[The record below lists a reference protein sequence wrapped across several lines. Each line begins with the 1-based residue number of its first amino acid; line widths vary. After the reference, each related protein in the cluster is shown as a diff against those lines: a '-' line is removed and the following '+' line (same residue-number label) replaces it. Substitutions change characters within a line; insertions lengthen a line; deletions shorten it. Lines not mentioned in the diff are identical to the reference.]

1 MTILGYFVL
10 FLLFYL
16 ITFGIA
22 RIITV
27 IKYKRKGLEK
37 EISVPVKYI
46 ENRYKLKLGETKKK
60 KVRLIIDSIN
70 ALAFSIPIYIEAL
83 FDLKMSMI
91 TEYAMLIG
99 IFACIVLGGYTI
111 LGKILK
117 RKDEE

>member
-1 MTILGYFVL
+1 MKPLGYIVL

-16 ITFGIA
+16 IIFGIA

-46 ENRYKLKLGETKKK
+46 ENRFKLKLGETKKK
-60 KVRLIIDSIN
+60 KVRLMIDIIN
-70 ALAFSIPIYIEAL
+70 ALAFSVPIYIEAF

-91 TEYAMLIG
+91 TEYAMLVG
-99 IFACIVLGGYTI
+99 IFSCIVLGGYTI
-111 LGKILK
+111 LGKVLK

>member
-1 MTILGYFVL
+1 MNILGYFVL
-10 FLLFYL
+10 FILFYL
-16 ITFGIA
+16 IIFGIA

-46 ENRYKLKLGETKKK
+46 ENRFKLKLGERKKK
-60 KVRLIIDSIN
+60 KVRLLIDVIN
-70 ALAFSIPIYIEAL
+70 AFAFTVPIYIKSF
-83 FDLKMSMI
+83 FDLKMSI
-91 TEYAMLIG
+91 VTEYAMLVG
-99 IFACIVLGGYTI
+99 IFSCIVLGGYTI